1 VGGGLTLTL
10 SLALALALALTL
22 ALTRCMLFLLLWG
35 EAANLRHAPE
45 CLCYIFYCAS
55 NALLLTHPH
64 YNAAGR
70 HGRPRGEYPTADS
83 PGQVAHVPER
93 FQAARQDEFLQC
105 VVRPLYNFLK
115 QEALVRK
122 F

>member
-1 VGGGLTLTL
+1 MLPSDHPRAVWYIWYIT
-10 SLALALALALTL
+10 
-22 ALTRCMLFLLLWG
+22 LTRCMLFLLLWG

-64 YNAAGR
+64 YSAAGR
-70 HGRPRGEYPTADS
+70 HGNHGGPRGEYPTADS
-83 PGQVAHVPER
+83 PGHVAHVPER